1 MTICPDSRGISLC
14 CVVLPAIQDAE
25 HLSIHRSM
33 DVSSI
38 SSTTPT
44 PFISSVAATQTA
56 PVSTSAISGSASSPN
71 LSKMGSLMSKL
82 QDLEQTDPAKAKS
95 VLAKISQDLKA
106 TGDSK
111 LSALAD
117 KFDQASQS
125 GDLSVLKPKT
135 GGHHHGGGH
144 HKMAAYAQQ
153 QQSGSDPMSQVESI
167 ISSDLS

>member
-1 MTICPDSRGISLC
+1 
-14 CVVLPAIQDAE
+14 
-25 HLSIHRSM
+25 M

-38 SSTTPT
+38 SATNPT
-44 PFISSVAATQTA
+44 PFISSVVATQTA
-56 PVSTSAISGSASSPN
+56 APASTSSIDGSASSPN

-106 TGDSK
+106 QADKTGDTK

-125 GDLSVLKPKT
+125 GDLSGLKPKGA
-135 GGHHHGGGH
+135 GGHHHGGGGH
-144 HKMAAYAQQ
+144 HKTAAYAQQ
-153 QQSGSDPMSQVESI
+153 QDSDPMSQVESI